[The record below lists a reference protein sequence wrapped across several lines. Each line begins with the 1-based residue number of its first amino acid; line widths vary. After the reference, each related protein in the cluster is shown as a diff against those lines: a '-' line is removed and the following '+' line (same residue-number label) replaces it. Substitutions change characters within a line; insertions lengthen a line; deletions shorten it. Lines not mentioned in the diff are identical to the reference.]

1 MPKNVS
7 MNIRVDESTRMEAE
21 SIFEQ
26 LGLTMSGAINMF
38 LKQVV
43 REKAVSLS
51 MELDPMFTARP
62 VREDLEEAR
71 KMRTEGISGVDA
83 DDLAAQMDTIIAR
96 TEARP

>member
-7 MNIRVDESTRMEAE
+7 LNIRVDEVTRTEAE
-21 SIFEQ
+21 HIFQQ

-43 REKAVSLS
+43 REKAVPLS
-51 MELDPMFTARP
+51 MELDPMFTSRT

-71 KMRTEGISGVDA
+71 KLRAEGVAGVDA
-83 DDLAAQMDTIIAR
+83 ASLAAQMDAIIASA
-96 TEARP
+96 EARL